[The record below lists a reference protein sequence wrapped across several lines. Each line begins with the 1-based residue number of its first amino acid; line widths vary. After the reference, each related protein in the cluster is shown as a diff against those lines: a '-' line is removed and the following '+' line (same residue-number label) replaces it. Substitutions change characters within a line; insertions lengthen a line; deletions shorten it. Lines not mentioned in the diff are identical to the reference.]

1 MIRNAKYSNGLYISS
16 KMVSVIQNSQIYWFV
31 IQTC

>member
-1 MIRNAKYSNGLYISS
+1 MIRNAKYFNRFYISS
-16 KMVSVIQNSQIYWFV
+16 KMVSVIQISQIYWFV